1 MFVLGVQL
9 RPGAY
14 RAGRPLMQSAPPEP
28 PPTQQN
34 PDAPSSPGRSD
45 LGLSGPL
52 EDGFR
57 ELMPFVAQPDDGNV
71 DPSIVERMEREVKEL
86 TGVDLED
93 LLNPSK
99 VVNLE
104 LERLKLE
111 AELADFCG
119 DAEEREKLEAK
130 LERRRRLSSPL
141 VDSSS
146 PSTPQGNQQLAVVGR
161 RHRAMRRRLRHRGH
175 PDEQREV
182 PDREADRVLPG
193 SLLLEERSQDQ
204 GRGDGGDCALVFRNR
219 SQNPL
224 SSASRDG
231 RTGCPRP

>member
-1 MFVLGVQL
+1 MLFVFVLGVQL

-99 VVNLE
+99 VVNL
-104 LERLKLE
+104 
-111 AELADFCG
+111 AQPDDG
-119 DAEEREKLEAK
+119 N
-130 LERRRRLSSPL
+130 
-141 VDSSS
+141 VD
-146 PSTPQGNQQLAVVGR
+146 PSIV
-161 RHRAMRRRLRHRGH
+161 
-175 PDEQREV
+175 
-182 PDREADRVLPG
+182 
-193 SLLLEERSQDQ
+193 
-204 GRGDGGDCALVFRNR
+204 
-219 SQNPL
+219 
-224 SSASRDG
+224 
-231 RTGCPRP
+231 